1 MKFSSSSALSV
12 LDSPRPP
19 AEHVLG
25 WTERGRNKQHPP
37 PKSGH
42 QPTKYSPIRR
52 DTIRTCKYIFR
63 FPRLFLFYFCI
74 WNKYLVYIYFLNLF
88 LLRLFY
94 FCIGINVWCI
104 YFILVLLLYCNWDKY
119 LVYII
124 LILFLYYIWNK
135 YLMYIYIL
143 SLFYSCT
150 VLGINIWYIYIF
162 LNFHVYFASVL
173 GQMSG
178 IYILFLF
185 YFCIVTWINI

>member
-1 MKFSSSSALSV
+1 MTQHHHASSLAKHPFPPFPSKEGKTSPLRDFLPSPLFPNTGALSLLAYPPLSAEEGGQFIV
-12 LDSPRPP
+12 GTLGIKVISARATGRGWNFHRRPHCRFSILLGPP

-63 FPRLFLFYFCI
+63 FPRLFLFYSCI

-94 FCIGINVWCI
+94 FCIGIKVWCI
-104 YFILVLLLYCNWDKY
+104 YFILILLL
-119 LVYII
+119 L
-124 LILFLYYIWNK
+124 
-135 YLMYIYIL
+135 
-143 SLFYSCT
+143 
-150 VLGINIWYIYIF
+150 
-162 LNFHVYFASVL
+162 
-173 GQMSG
+173 
-178 IYILFLF
+178 
-185 YFCIVTWINI
+185 